1 MYSKWSTT
9 NEKIKITLL
18 KYKIMELIKYNIEAI
33 EGYNIP
39 TIIKYIL
46 KTKSTVTSSEHIRY
60 ASIAILLEQKITTFL
75 EK

>member
-1 MYSKWSTT
+1 
-9 NEKIKITLL
+9 
-18 KYKIMELIKYNIEAI
+18 MELIKYNIEAI

-46 KTKSTVTSSEHIRY
+46 KTKSTISSEHIRY
-60 ASIAILLEQKITTFL
+60 ASIALLLEQKITIFL